1 MYDDSFLRLA
11 RALRDA
17 GGRALV
23 VGGSVRD
30 ARLGTPGKDL
40 DIEVHGLP
48 LETLRGVLRT
58 FGRVDEV
65 GRSFG
70 VLKLRLGG
78 DELDV
83 SVPRRDSKVGGGHK
97 GIHVEADPFLG
108 VVEAARRRDLTI
120 NAMAED
126 PLTGE
131 LVDPFGGARD
141 LAAGVLRAVD
151 AGTFGEDPLR
161 ALRVVQFAGRFDFR
175 VDPALAALCRE
186 MPLDEL
192 PAERVFGEVEK
203 LLLRASRPSAGW
215 AAGHAVDAWRRL
227 LPALDRPCPPEL
239 DALATRCTAE
249 RLPRG
254 RRLAV
259 MLACAGGTEAG
270 TLDTL
275 DRLRVHRVDGV
286 RVRDTALALV
296 RGRARVE
303 ASWADREAPTVHD
316 SDLRRMAEVGDLDLL
331 GIWLGAI
338 EDAHGGG
345 RRHVELLARAEQL
358 GVRWGPLPTLVT
370 GADAS
375 AAGYAPGPAMGAA
388 LAAVRQAQ
396 LDGTIVDAE
405 GARAW
410 LARLRADAP
419 PAG

>member
-40 DIEVHGLP
+40 DVEVHGLS
-48 LETLRGVLRT
+48 LDTLRAVLRR

-78 DELDV
+78 EELDI

-97 GIHVEADPFLG
+97 GIRAEPDPFLG
-108 VVEAARRRDLTI
+108 VVEAARRRDLTL

-131 LVDPFGGARD
+131 LVDPFGGASD

-151 AGTFGEDPLR
+151 AHTFGEDPLR
-161 ALRVVQFAGRFDFR
+161 ALRVVQFAGRFAFR
-175 VDPALAALCRE
+175 VDAELATLCRA

-192 PAERVFGEVEK
+192 PAERIAGEIEK
-203 LLLRASRPSAGW
+203 LLLRAPRPSAGW
-215 AAGHAVDAWRRL
+215 AAGHAVDAWRRV

-239 DALATRCTAE
+239 DALAARCTEA
-249 RLPRG
+249 RLRRG

-259 MLACAGGTEAG
+259 MLACAGGTEGG

-275 DRLRVHRVDGV
+275 DRLRVHRIDGV
-286 RVRDTALALV
+286 RVRDTALALA

-303 ASWADREAPTVHD
+303 ACWSDPAGPAVSDT
-316 SDLRRMAEVGDLDLL
+316 DLRRMAEDGDLDLL

-338 EDAHGGG
+338 EDARGGG
-345 RRHVELLARAEQL
+345 ARHEALLARAERL
-358 GVRWGPLPTLVT
+358 GVRWGPLPVLVT
-370 GADAS
+370 GADAVT
-375 AAGYAPGPAMGAA
+375 AGYVPGRAMGAA
-388 LAAVRQAQ
+388 LAAVREAQ
-396 LDGTIVDAE
+396 LEGHVTDAE
-405 GARAW
+405 GARAM
-410 LARLRADAP
+410 LAELRATAP
-419 PAG
+419 